1 MDQTRRM
8 LKLRIKID
16 VWSQGLDES
25 LRQRNRLLLI
35 EIYLRLP
42 PCRVWFFVKRIRTA
56 SLEHSK
62 AFQTEIDFDD
72 CFQGSENIIA
82 RGKYLMSS
90 FIQNVLTKI
99 ASHIIKRERLT
110 QLIYKATTN
119 DLQIKER
126 PEINQWAKINKLDMH
141 GLDQIMLLRLLNSSE
156 PRMCFPCISQI
167 IFCV

>member
-1 MDQTRRM
+1 
-8 LKLRIKID
+8 
-16 VWSQGLDES
+16 
-25 LRQRNRLLLI
+25 
-35 EIYLRLP
+35 
-42 PCRVWFFVKRIRTA
+42 
-56 SLEHSK
+56 
-62 AFQTEIDFDD
+62 
-72 CFQGSENIIA
+72 
-82 RGKYLMSS
+82 MSS
-90 FIQNVLTKI
+90 FIPNVLTKI